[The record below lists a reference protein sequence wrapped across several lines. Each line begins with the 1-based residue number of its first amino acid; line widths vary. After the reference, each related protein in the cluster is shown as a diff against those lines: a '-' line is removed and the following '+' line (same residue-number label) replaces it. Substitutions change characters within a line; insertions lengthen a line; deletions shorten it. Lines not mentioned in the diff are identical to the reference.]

1 MVTLLFT
8 AVFIIGLLAVTLYFW
23 APRAKSSE
31 PNLLPPPQPPRGLF
45 SDPGDKN
52 VSDENGSEH
61 LLPPAPTGHNLEAE
75 RLSLSRRAKE
85 GDHAALKEAHALG
98 GRKFYDE
105 VLDELVANADR
116 APTLLAL
123 VSYVARNELPVGRGL
138 AEAIIK
144 SWKNSPERS
153 TTATTLH
160 ITALADDATLYQ
172 SVAEAALNFWR
183 QGLLPEVSAAELR
196 ALLDGEFW
204 VLSAKTRN
212 SGAGFILKRS
222 LANARRELET
232 AMRVN

>member
-8 AVFIIGLLAVTLYFW
+8 AIFIIGLLAVTLYFW
-23 APRAKSSE
+23 APRAQSSE
-31 PNLLPPPQPPRGLF
+31 QQLLPPPHPPRGLF
-45 SDPGDKN
+45 SDPGDKTAG
-52 VSDENGSEH
+52 ENGSEH
-61 LLPPAPTGHNLEAE
+61 LLSPASADKVEAE
-75 RLSLSRRAKE
+75 RLSLRQRAKE
-85 GDHAALKEAHALG
+85 GDYAALPEAHALG
-98 GRKFYDE
+98 ERKFYDE
-105 VLDELVANADR
+105 VLDELVTQADR

-123 VSYVARNELPVGRGL
+123 VSYVARNELPVDRSL
-138 AEAIIK
+138 AEAIID

-153 TTATTLH
+153 NTATTLH
-160 ITALADDATLYQ
+160 ITALADDAALYQ

-196 ALLDGEFW
+196 ALVDGEFW